1 MRRLGLVGLAGV
13 ALGLTA
19 EWVRFGWGD
28 PRHWIPDLAVGWTFI
43 GCGLVASR
51 RQSES
56 RTGALLAATG
66 FTWFVWNFAS
76 VGVAA
81 VAWVAGHLV
90 YLYRGPL
97 VQLVLAYPSG
107 RPGSRLVRGAVAVG
121 YAAAVITPIWDSE
134 AATIVLAGLLLGVC
148 VREYVRA
155 VGGARRA
162 RLVALQAA
170 AGLSLV
176 LAGTAAVRLLLPQGE
191 VNGALLVLNEVALC
205 VLAGGLLAGLLVA
218 PWQRAAV
225 ADLVV
230 ELGEARSGTVRGQ
243 LSRALGDPSLAIG
256 YWLPDRAAFVD
267 AEGRVLA
274 LPDAGSGRSVTLVE
288 REGQP
293 VAVLVHDPAVLADP
307 GLVEAVTSA
316 AQLAAANAR
325 LRAEVQARVEELAAS
340 RRRILAARDEE
351 RRRLERRLHEG
362 AEARL
367 GELAVTLRRGQ
378 GSAAGEQTRD
388 QIAHAE
394 DQLGRTLEEL
404 RRLAQGLHPRVLAEH
419 GLADALAALAKD
431 FPVPVDLN
439 VASPQLPQR
448 VAAAAYFVCAE
459 ALTNTAKHAAAARVT
474 VAVTSSDG
482 RLRVEIADDG
492 VGGADPA
499 YGSGLRGLA
508 DRVETLGG
516 TLRVQSTPG
525 RGTRL
530 AAEIPLGGQAR

>member
-1 MRRLGLVGLAGV
+1 VRRLGLLGSAAVAAGLA
-13 ALGLTA
+13 A
-19 EWVRFGWGD
+19 EWVRVGWDD
-28 PRHWIPDLAVGWTFI
+28 PRHWIPDLTVGWTFI
-43 GCGLVASR
+43 GCGLVAAR
-51 RQSES
+51 RRPES
-56 RTGALLAATG
+56 RSGLLMAATG
-66 FTWFVWNFAS
+66 FTWFVGNFAQ

-81 VAWVAGHLV
+81 VAWVAAQLV
-90 YLYRGPL
+90 YLHRGPL
-97 VQLVLAYPSG
+97 VQLLLTYPSG
-107 RPGSRLVRGAVAVG
+107 RSGSRLVRGAVVVG
-121 YAAAVITPIWDSE
+121 YVVAVITPIWRSG
-134 AATIVLAGLLLGVC
+134 ATIVLAVLLLAVC
-148 VREYVRA
+148 ARDYARS
-155 VGGARRA
+155 VGRLRRA
-162 RLVALQAA
+162 RRIALQAA
-170 AGLSLV
+170 AGLSVV
-176 LAGTAAVRLLLPQGE
+176 LLAIAGANLLLPPAE
-191 VNGALLVLNEVALC
+191 VSGPSLLVYEAALC

-218 PWQRAAV
+218 PWRQADV

-230 ELGEARSGTVRGQ
+230 ELGQARPGTLRGA
-243 LSRALGDPSLAIG
+243 LARALGDPSLEIG
-256 YWLPDRAAFVD
+256 YWLPDRAVFVD

-274 LPDAGSGRSVTLVE
+274 LPDPGTGRSVTVVE

-293 VAVLVHDPAVLADP
+293 VAALVHDPAVLEDP

-325 LRAEVQARVEELAAS
+325 LRAEVQARVEELGAS

-378 GSAAGEQTRD
+378 GLAAGEQTRD
-388 QIAHAE
+388 QLAHAE

-431 FPVPVDLN
+431 LLLPVEIKVTGN
-439 VASPQLPQR
+439 RLPQR

-459 ALTNTAKHAAAARVT
+459 ALTNTAKHAAATRVT
-474 VAVTSSDG
+474 VAVTASDG
-482 RLRVEIADDG
+482 RLRVEITDDG

-499 YGSGLRGLA
+499 RGSGLRGLA
-508 DRVETLGG
+508 DRVEASGG
-516 TLRVQSTPG
+516 TLQVQSVPG
-525 RGTRL
+525 RGTHL